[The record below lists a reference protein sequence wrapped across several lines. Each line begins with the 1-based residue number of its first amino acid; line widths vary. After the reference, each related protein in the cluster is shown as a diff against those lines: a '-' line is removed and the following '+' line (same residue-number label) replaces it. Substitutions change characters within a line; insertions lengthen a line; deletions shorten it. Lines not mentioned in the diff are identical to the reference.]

1 MTNKKNSEI
10 LRCQNCHLPLQ
21 LDLSLLDLSLSQRNL
36 VVTSIGDQEDP
47 NETIPREHFPKE
59 RLDKLKNVLSS
70 KEVNDK
76 LKSGELSETFLQDS
90 TKSTKE
96 LNRKNEVQRGKLS
109 EESQSN
115 SGHPIGL
122 ENSKGEPQDS
132 SMEKTLSSQ
141 ISTLSNIF
149 NILSSR
155 SSIDY
160 PVCQDCC
167 QMLIQKLKSEYD
179 ATLQEKET
187 YAEFLDTLEKQHLKK
202 GGLES
207 FDESSK
213 DNPELQH
220 EEIEKQRNELFKKL
234 EQLEDEETDLDNE
247 ILELTQQLKLKEEQ
261 ENELREKINLEELS
275 KLQFQIDLQNLKNQH
290 ETALNTLDLLRKTNI
305 YNETFKISHA
315 GPFGTINGL
324 RLGGFHDVRV
334 SWREINAAL
343 GQVIL
348 LLSLL
353 SKQLNL
359 SLEKYKL
366 EPLGSFSKI
375 LKYDEETGTWTTL
388 ELYYDENFK
397 FTKLFR
403 RETNFDKSL
412 ESLLD
417 ITQQLAKKIINLKKD
432 TTGNNDS
439 NSTDNTNH
447 NSNNISSLDERLSTK
462 NKNIYPDDTTESVNV
477 HSRVSLINNSNNSH
491 GNDMVIEG
499 LPYGIYDGKIDS
511 MSVFLYGKEPDIK
524 WTTAMKF
531 LLTDI
536 KWLLLLSTSN
546 LSNVGP

>member
-1 MTNKKNSEI
+1 MTNKEDSEI

-47 NETIPREHFPKE
+47 NKTIPREPFPKD
-59 RLDKLKNVLSS
+59 RFNKLKNVLST

-76 LKSGELSETFLQDS
+76 LTSGHLSETFIHDLS
-90 TKSTKE
+90 EHFKE
-96 LNRKNEVQRGKLS
+96 LNWKEELPSGKLS
-109 EESQSN
+109 EESQFN
-115 SGHPIGL
+115 RDRPAGL
-122 ENSKGEPQDS
+122 ENSKSEPQDV

-149 NILSSR
+149 NILSSK

-179 ATLQEKET
+179 TTLQEKET
-187 YAEFLDTLEKQHLKK
+187 YAQFLDTLEKQHSKK

-207 FDESSK
+207 FDDTSK
-213 DNPELQH
+213 DNSELQH

-234 EQLEDEETDLDNE
+234 EQLEDEETDLDKE
-247 ILELTQQLKLKEEQ
+247 ILELTEKLKLKEEQ
-261 ENELREKINLEELS
+261 ENESRERINLEELS
-275 KLQFQIDLQNLKNQH
+275 KLQFQTDLQNLKNQH
-290 ETALNTLDLLRKTNI
+290 ETALNNLDLLRKTNI

-324 RLGGFHDVRV
+324 RLGSFHDVRV

-343 GQVIL
+343 GQVVL

-353 SKQLNL
+353 SKQLNFP
-359 SLEKYKL
+359 LEKYKL

-375 LKYDEETGTWTTL
+375 LKYDEENEAWTTL

-397 FTKLFR
+397 FTKLFH

-417 ITQQLAKKIINLKKD
+417 ITQQLARNIINSNRD
-432 TTGNNDS
+432 SIGNNNSKSIS
-439 NSTDNTNH
+439 NSTR
-447 NSNNISSLDERLSTK
+447 NNNSLDERLSTK
-462 NKNIYPDDTTESVNV
+462 NKNTYPDDTTESVNI
-477 HSRVSLINNSNNSH
+477 HSRISLTNNSSNNNH
-491 GNDMVIEG
+491 INDMVIEG
-499 LPYGIYDGKIDS
+499 LPYNIFDGKINS
-511 MSVFLYGKEPDIK
+511 ISVFLYGKEPDIK

-536 KWLLLLSTSN
+536 KWILLLSTNN
-546 LSNVGP
+546 LSNMGQ